1 MDTDEGNTLKGKMK
15 VNEDS
20 SHVILCE
27 DHCTKIADKI
37 ADRLAEREKL
47 RVKAEEETE
56 FKSKLKILNERDIQH
71 LYIAYLN
78 YSHREKVSK
87 SPKVHKVGTFGVF
100 KKLVSTRRINK
111 ERRENLK
118 KHFKNPLHKWCQ
130 QFAKE
135 SQKNDYELRWN
146 NMYACTKAVTNLCTA

>member
-56 FKSKLKILNERDIQH
+56 FKSKLKILNERDIHSMFKLQPQG
-71 LYIAYLN
+71 
-78 YSHREKVSK
+78 K
-87 SPKVHKVGTFGVF
+87 SFKITESAQSWNIWCLQEVGFH
-100 KKLVSTRRINK
+100 S
-111 ERRENLK
+111 
-118 KHFKNPLHKWCQ
+118 
-130 QFAKE
+130 
-135 SQKNDYELRWN
+135 
-146 NMYACTKAVTNLCTA
+146 